1 MPKPPLGSETLC
13 TVAAQPMATHLGPRS
28 QMAKLQRH
36 APHAPPLEILDS
48 GPLLALPCRFKR
60 LPNEIRLVRL
70 PLGML
75 RMPVGKLKPAKPCP
89 TARNPRFC
97 AAPCPSMPLQTTAE
111 RDPPRTLLLGMLRMP
126 LGKLNPAPPL
136 EILDSGPL
144 LTLPCRFKRLPHE
157 VRLVP
162 LLLGMLRMPP
172 GKLNQPHR

>member
-75 RMPVGKLKPAKPCP
+75 RMP
-89 TARNPRFC
+89 
-97 AAPCPSMPLQTTAE
+97 
-111 RDPPRTLLLGMLRMP
+111 
-126 LGKLNPAPPL
+126 LGKLYPAPPL
-136 EILDSGPL
+136 EILDSEPL